1 MGELTHFDTK
11 GNAFMVDVSQ
21 KDNTER
27 MAVAKGRIAVNEE
40 VFSKIKNGTMAKG
53 DVLGIARTAGI
64 MAAKRTWEWIPLCH
78 LIALTKCSVD
88 FSLLEESREIE
99 AICTVKTVG
108 KTGVEME
115 ALTGVQVAL
124 LTVYDMCKALD
135 RSMVMSQIRLVEKT
149 GGKSGAFYNE

>member
-88 FSLLEESREIE
+88 FSLLEGSCEIE
-99 AICTVKTVG
+99 AMCTVKTVG